1 MLRTVLLCL
10 PLLAG
15 CPIALADNQFC
26 GGAQKPASPDDLDNA
41 VGELSL
47 QYIASQPA
55 GPVSC
60 AAGYLLSKC
69 GDHETAN
76 RVFDKCIAAGYTGA
90 LIWKALMYE
99 NGQGVPK
106 DAARAA
112 DMLYRAA
119 TSGDPYYGPL
129 GKMHYAT
136 ALLQGR
142 GVPRDEQAAMRWFRE
157 AAAEGDETAQEFLRT
172 GRHTAVRDETG
183 RGVGDAPGEGA
194 GSTAV
199 PGSAADRAL
208 DAAAGELSL
217 ELQSETAGA
226 RGAPPAPPLSAQTVT
241 ARRLGGDAT
250 AIQPLPAPSPVPPQ
264 DAGGSPAL
272 PAGRHLVERVLAP
285 APAPA
290 AGTPAAPLW
299 LLPMLVAFVAGALA
313 RLRPWPGAA
322 APRPVDAPRRP
333 LLRRA
338 A

>member
-1 MLRTVLLCL
+1 MLRPLLICL
-10 PLLAG
+10 PLLCG
-15 CPIALADNQFC
+15 LPPALADNMFC
-26 GGAQKPASPDDLDNA
+26 GGARNPASPDDLDNA

-47 QYIASQPA
+47 QYVASQPA

-99 NGQGVPK
+99 NGHGVPK

-112 DMLYRAA
+112 DMLYRAVI
-119 TSGDPYYGPL
+119 SGDPYYGPL

-172 GRHTAVRDETG
+172 GRHTGVRDETG
-183 RGVGDAPGEGA
+183 RGVGEGDAA
-194 GSTAV
+194 GDPTV
-199 PGSAADRAL
+199 RRDSAADRAL

-217 ELQSETAGA
+217 ELESEGVSRSARPAAPRAVPVPGA
-226 RGAPPAPPLSAQTVT
+226 RRMGGDGAPSAARPVSPPPPADGAVAAALPPTG
-241 ARRLGGDAT
+241 RRLT
-250 AIQPLPAPSPVPPQ
+250 
-264 DAGGSPAL
+264 
-272 PAGRHLVERVLAP
+272 ETMLAP
-285 APAPA
+285 APGAT
-290 AGTPAAPLW
+290 TPGSALW
-299 LLPMLVAFVAGALA
+299 LLPMLIAFVTGALVRVRWPRTEA
-313 RLRPWPGAA
+313 RGRRAEALH
-322 APRPVDAPRRP
+322 RP
-333 LLRRA
+333 LLRRVA
-338 A
+338 